1 MDIELKIQ
9 TIKDNKEIAI
19 AALNSYLDT
28 IYNMTDKFFDENGE
42 LKKDLTKDEKFEDFL
57 KSTRQDASNFE
68 NVRSKLLNDDFLL
81 SIKEINYIGLGFM
94 FSFLRIKKETDNL
107 IKTNIELKKI
117 IDIVMEGVK
126 TDEVNDNQ
134 IVDKE

>member
-1 MDIELKIQ
+1 
-9 TIKDNKEIAI
+9 
-19 AALNSYLDT
+19 
-28 IYNMTDKFFDENGE
+28 MTDKFFDENGE